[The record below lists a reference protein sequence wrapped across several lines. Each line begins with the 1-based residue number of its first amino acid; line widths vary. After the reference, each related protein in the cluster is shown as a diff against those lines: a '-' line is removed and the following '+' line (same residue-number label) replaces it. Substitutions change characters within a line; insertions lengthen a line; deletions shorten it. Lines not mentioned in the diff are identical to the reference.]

1 MAELETPP
9 ATLLVADDDPAVRES
24 LDRVLTREGYTVV
37 LAPDGQAPGLPQGQ
51 PKVVRHVPILQDLS
65 TERVGFP
72 PWPRL
77 LPKSVRYRIVHFVV
91 RGEERERAI
100 LAAVV
105 ELLGEAGYEAMT
117 MDAVAARAHASKT
130 TIYRRW
136 PGKPELVKAAV
147 DGYVAGRLP
156 ISADTGSLRG
166 DLMAVMRA
174 MRGHLTDEFLA
185 MMSGLIHAMRTEP
198 ELAAVLR
205 SHLASDHS
213 AALPIIRRAA
223 GRGEVPAG
231 AEEALAS
238 IVHEVIE
245 AQLFRQMAVGGSF
258 DEQFARH
265 VVDDL
270 VLPALI
276 HYREGKT

>member
-1 MAELETPP
+1 M
-9 ATLLVADDDPAVRES
+9 
-24 LDRVLTREGYTVV
+24 
-37 LAPDGQAPGLPQGQ
+37 
-51 PKVVRHVPILQDLS
+51 
-65 TERVGFP
+65 
-72 PWPRL
+72 
-77 LPKSVRYRIVHFVV
+77 V

-147 DGYVAGRLP
+147 DGCVAGRLP

-185 MMSGLIHAMRTEP
+185 MMSGLLHAMRTDP
-198 ELAAVLR
+198 ELAGVLR
-205 SHLASDHS
+205 SHLAEDYS

-223 GRGEVPAG
+223 DRGEVPSG
-231 AEEALAS
+231 AEEALART
-238 IVHEVIE
+238 VHELIE
-245 AQLFRQMAVGGSF
+245 AQLFRQMALGAPF
-258 DEQFARH
+258 DEQFSRH

-270 VLPALI
+270 VLPVLTRNRQGEA
-276 HYREGKT
+276 

>member
-1 MAELETPP
+1 M
-9 ATLLVADDDPAVRES
+9 
-24 LDRVLTREGYTVV
+24 
-37 LAPDGQAPGLPQGQ
+37 
-51 PKVVRHVPILQDLS
+51 
-65 TERVGFP
+65 
-72 PWPRL
+72 
-77 LPKSVRYRIVHFVV
+77 V
-91 RGEERERAI
+91 RGEAREQAI
-100 LAAVV
+100 LAAVIA
-105 ELLGEAGYEAMT
+105 LLGEQGYEGMT

-136 PGKPELVKAAV
+136 RGKPELVKAAV
-147 DGYVAGRLP
+147 DGYVAGRV
-156 ISADTGSLRG
+156 SSWADTGSLRG
-166 DLMAVMRA
+166 DLMTVMLA

-198 ELAAVLR
+198 QLAAVLR

-213 AALPIIRRAA
+213 AALPIVRRAA
-223 GRGEVPAG
+223 GRGEVPTG

-238 IVHEVIE
+238 IAHEVIE

-276 HYREGKT
+276 HYREGKPLCRWPRWNSRTSSSSPARSRRCSTRATPRAWPRTTPRTPGSWPSTPT

>member
-1 MAELETPP
+1 
-9 ATLLVADDDPAVRES
+9 
-24 LDRVLTREGYTVV
+24 
-37 LAPDGQAPGLPQGQ
+37 
-51 PKVVRHVPILQDLS
+51 VPS
-65 TERVGFP
+65 
-72 PWPRL
+72 W
-77 LPKSVRYRIVHFVV
+77 
-91 RGEERERAI
+91 
-100 LAAVV
+100 
-105 ELLGEAGYEAMT
+105 
-117 MDAVAARAHASKT
+117 
-130 TIYRRW
+130 
-136 PGKPELVKAAV
+136 
-147 DGYVAGRLP
+147 
-156 ISADTGSLRG
+156 ADTGSLRG
-166 DLMAVMRA
+166 DLMTVMLA

-238 IVHEVIE
+238 MAHEVIE

-258 DEQFARH
+258 DDEFARH

-270 VLPALI
+270 VLPAPI
-276 HYREGKT
+276 YYREGKP